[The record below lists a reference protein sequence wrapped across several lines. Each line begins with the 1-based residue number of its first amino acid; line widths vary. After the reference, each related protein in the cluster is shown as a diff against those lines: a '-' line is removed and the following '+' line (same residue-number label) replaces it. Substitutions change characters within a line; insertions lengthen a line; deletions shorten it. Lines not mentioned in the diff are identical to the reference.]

1 MHKKKSKKTVIIK
14 MATGGLMGQPPYIA
28 KDDKEDD
35 GINPYDVN
43 TPSSARK
50 GLPSRILSKSR
61 TRFKNGGMLDRQ
73 QFGSGGSPISDKDLE
88 KAVRDFN
95 LQAELSGNDSIS
107 LKEMKELI
115 GKDITKAKKFT
126 VKKAKGGI
134 MDRQHYN
141 EGDDVSKLLRDIDL
155 PDELEEGPAEGD
167 IPGETM
173 SKMIVDKINRLEK
186 EKDATN
192 NSSLKAK
199 LNNEIK
205 SLESKVRVKAALGG
219 YMDGN
224 DISEQTPLALNI
236 GGAVRRPEERPEY
249 QAYAEGD
256 IVEDESLL
264 APIGMEDDMMAETDT
279 EMMAEDDMMEDD
291 MDVDGILDTSALS
304 EEEETVLD
312 EAMEMH
318 PELEAIIPKIVA
330 TEFTEDELVEG
341 PGDGTSDSIPAL
353 LSDGEFIFTAKAV
366 KNLGV
371 DTLRDMMA
379 QAEADYDAG
388 LNGQEEEDSLLA

>member
-1 MHKKKSKKTVIIK
+1 MHKKKQKKTVIIK

-28 KDDKEDD
+28 KQDKEDD

-43 TPSSARK
+43 TPESARQ
-50 GLPSRILSKSR
+50 GLPSRLLSKKR
-61 TRFKNGGMLDRQ
+61 TRFKKGGMLDRQ
-73 QFGSGGSPISDKDLE
+73 
-88 KAVRDFN
+88 
-95 LQAELSGNDSIS
+95 
-107 LKEMKELI
+107 
-115 GKDITKAKKFT
+115 
-126 VKKAKGGI
+126 
-134 MDRQHYN
+134 HYN
-141 EGDDVSKLLRDIDL
+141 QGEEVEKLLRNIDL
-155 PDELEEGPAEGD
+155 PDDLEEAPAEGD
-167 IPGETM
+167 IPGEA
-173 SKMIVDKINRLEK
+173 SNKLIIDKINRLEK
-186 EKDATN
+186 QKDETN
-192 NSSLKAK
+192 NTSLIAK
-199 LNNEIK
+199 LNNEIQ
-205 SLESKVRVKAALGG
+205 SLESKVRVKAAAGG
-219 YMDGN
+219 YMDEN
-224 DISEQTPLALNI
+224 QIAEETPLALSL
-236 GGAVRRPEERPEY
+236 GGTVDRKDY

-256 IVEDESLL
+256 MVEDESLL
-264 APIGMEDDMMAETDT
+264 APMGMEDDMMAETDT

-291 MDVDGILDTSALS
+291 MDADGILDTSALS

-371 DTLRDMMA
+371 EKLRDMMA

-388 LNGQEEEDSLLA
+388 QVSQEEDSLLA

>member
-1 MHKKKSKKTVIIK
+1 MHKKKQKKTVIIK

-43 TPSSARK
+43 TPESARQ
-50 GLPSRILSKSR
+50 GLPSRLLSKKR
-61 TRFKNGGMLDRQ
+61 TRFKKGGMLDRQ
-73 QFGSGGSPISDKDLE
+73 
-88 KAVRDFN
+88 
-95 LQAELSGNDSIS
+95 
-107 LKEMKELI
+107 
-115 GKDITKAKKFT
+115 
-126 VKKAKGGI
+126 
-134 MDRQHYN
+134 HYN
-141 EGDDVSKLLRDIDL
+141 QGDEVEKLLRDIDL
-155 PDELEEGPAEGD
+155 PDDLEEGPAEGD

-186 EKDATN
+186 QKDATN
-192 NSSLKAK
+192 NTSLKAK

-205 SLESKVRVKAALGG
+205 SLESKVRVRAAAGG
-219 YMDGN
+219 YMDEN
-224 DISEQTPLALNI
+224 QIAEETPLALSL
-236 GGAVRRPEERPEY
+236 GGTVDRKEY

-256 IVEDESLL
+256 MVEDESLL
-264 APIGMEDDMMAETDT
+264 APMGMEDDMMAETDT

-291 MDVDGILDTSALS
+291 MDADGILDTSALS

>member
-1 MHKKKSKKTVIIK
+1 MHKKKQKKTVIIK

-43 TPSSARK
+43 TPESARQ
-50 GLPSRILSKSR
+50 GLPSRLLSKKR
-61 TRFKNGGMLDRQ
+61 TRFKKGGMLDRQ
-73 QFGSGGSPISDKDLE
+73 
-88 KAVRDFN
+88 
-95 LQAELSGNDSIS
+95 
-107 LKEMKELI
+107 
-115 GKDITKAKKFT
+115 
-126 VKKAKGGI
+126 
-134 MDRQHYN
+134 HYN
-141 EGDDVSKLLRDIDL
+141 QGDEVEKLLRDIDL
-155 PDELEEGPAEGD
+155 PDDLEEGPAEGD

-186 EKDATN
+186 QKDATN
-192 NSSLKAK
+192 NTSLKAK

-205 SLESKVRVKAALGG
+205 SLETKVRVKAAAGG
-219 YMDGN
+219 YMDEN
-224 DISEQTPLALNI
+224 QIAEETPLALSL
-236 GGAVRRPEERPEY
+236 GGTVDRKDY

-256 IVEDESLL
+256 MVEDESLL

-291 MDVDGILDTSALS
+291 MDADGILDTSALS
-304 EEEETVLD
+304 EEEETLLD

-353 LSDGEFIFTAKAV
+353 LSDGEFVFTAKAV
-366 KNLGV
+366 KSLGV

>member
-1 MHKKKSKKTVIIK
+1 MHKKKQKKTVIIK

-28 KDDKEDD
+28 KDNKEDD

-43 TPSSARK
+43 TPESARQ
-50 GLPSRILSKSR
+50 GLPSRLLSKKR
-61 TRFKNGGMLDRQ
+61 TRFKKGGMLDRQ
-73 QFGSGGSPISDKDLE
+73 
-88 KAVRDFN
+88 
-95 LQAELSGNDSIS
+95 
-107 LKEMKELI
+107 
-115 GKDITKAKKFT
+115 
-126 VKKAKGGI
+126 
-134 MDRQHYN
+134 HYN
-141 EGDDVSKLLRDIDL
+141 QGDEVEKLLRDIDL
-155 PDELEEGPAEGD
+155 PDDLEEGPAEGD

-186 EKDATN
+186 QKDATN
-192 NSSLKAK
+192 NTSLKAK

-205 SLESKVRVKAALGG
+205 SLETKVRVKAAAGG
-219 YMDGN
+219 YMDEN
-224 DISEQTPLALNI
+224 QIAEETPLALSL
-236 GGAVRRPEERPEY
+236 GGTVDRKDY

-256 IVEDESLL
+256 MVEDESLL
-264 APIGMEDDMMAETDT
+264 APMGMEDDMMAETDT

-291 MDVDGILDTSALS
+291 MDADGILDTSALS

>member
-1 MHKKKSKKTVIIK
+1 MHKKKQKKTVIIK

-43 TPSSARK
+43 TPESARQ
-50 GLPSRILSKSR
+50 GLPSRLLSKKR
-61 TRFKNGGMLDRQ
+61 TRFKKGGMLDRQ
-73 QFGSGGSPISDKDLE
+73 
-88 KAVRDFN
+88 
-95 LQAELSGNDSIS
+95 
-107 LKEMKELI
+107 
-115 GKDITKAKKFT
+115 
-126 VKKAKGGI
+126 
-134 MDRQHYN
+134 HYN
-141 EGDDVSKLLRDIDL
+141 QGDEVEKLLRDIDL
-155 PDELEEGPAEGD
+155 PDDLEEGPAEGD

-186 EKDATN
+186 QKDETN
-192 NSSLKAK
+192 NTSLIAK

-205 SLESKVRVKAALGG
+205 SLETKVRVKAAAGG
-219 YMDGN
+219 YMDEN
-224 DISEQTPLALNI
+224 QIAEETPLALSL
-236 GGAVRRPEERPEY
+236 GGTVDRKEY

-256 IVEDESLL
+256 MVEDESLL
-264 APIGMEDDMMAETDT
+264 APMGMEDDMMAETDT

-291 MDVDGILDTSALS
+291 MDADGILDTSALS

>member
-1 MHKKKSKKTVIIK
+1 MHKKKQKKTVIIK

-28 KDDKEDD
+28 KQDKEDD

-43 TPSSARK
+43 TPESARQ
-50 GLPSRILSKSR
+50 GLPSRLLSKKR
-61 TRFKNGGMLDRQ
+61 TRFKKGGMLDRQ
-73 QFGSGGSPISDKDLE
+73 
-88 KAVRDFN
+88 
-95 LQAELSGNDSIS
+95 
-107 LKEMKELI
+107 
-115 GKDITKAKKFT
+115 
-126 VKKAKGGI
+126 
-134 MDRQHYN
+134 HY
-141 EGDDVSKLLRDIDL
+141 EQGDEVEKLLRDIDL
-155 PDELEEGPAEGD
+155 PDDLEEGPAEGD

-186 EKDATN
+186 QKDATN
-192 NSSLKAK
+192 NTSLKAK

-205 SLESKVRVKAALGG
+205 SLETKVRVKAAAGG
-219 YMDGN
+219 YMDEN
-224 DISEQTPLALNI
+224 QIAEETPLALSL
-236 GGAVRRPEERPEY
+236 GGTVDRKEY

-256 IVEDESLL
+256 MVEDESLL
-264 APIGMEDDMMAETDT
+264 APMGMEDDMMAETDT

-291 MDVDGILDTSALS
+291 MDADGILDTSALS
-304 EEEETVLD
+304 EEEETLLD

>member
-1 MHKKKSKKTVIIK
+1 MHKKKQKKTVIIK

-28 KDDKEDD
+28 KQDKEDD
-35 GINPYDVN
+35 GINPYDVS
-43 TPSSARK
+43 TPESARQ
-50 GLPSRILSKSR
+50 GLPSRLLSKKR
-61 TRFKNGGMLDRQ
+61 TRFKKGGMLDRQ
-73 QFGSGGSPISDKDLE
+73 
-88 KAVRDFN
+88 
-95 LQAELSGNDSIS
+95 
-107 LKEMKELI
+107 
-115 GKDITKAKKFT
+115 
-126 VKKAKGGI
+126 
-134 MDRQHYN
+134 HYN
-141 EGDDVSKLLRDIDL
+141 QGDEVEKLLRDIGL
-155 PDELEEGPAEGD
+155 PDDLEEGPAEGD

-186 EKDATN
+186 QKDATN
-192 NSSLKAK
+192 NTSLKAK

-205 SLESKVRVKAALGG
+205 SLETKVRVKAAAGG
-219 YMDGN
+219 YMDEN
-224 DISEQTPLALNI
+224 QIAEETPLALSL
-236 GGAVRRPEERPEY
+236 GGTVDRKDY

-256 IVEDESLL
+256 MVEDESLL
-264 APIGMEDDMMAETDT
+264 APMGMEDDMMAETDT

-291 MDVDGILDTSALS
+291 MDADGILDTSALS
-304 EEEETVLD
+304 EEEETLLD

>member
-1 MHKKKSKKTVIIK
+1 MHKKKQKKTVIIK

-43 TPSSARK
+43 TPESARQ
-50 GLPSRILSKSR
+50 GLPSRLLSKKR
-61 TRFKNGGMLDRQ
+61 TRFKKGGMLDRQ
-73 QFGSGGSPISDKDLE
+73 
-88 KAVRDFN
+88 
-95 LQAELSGNDSIS
+95 
-107 LKEMKELI
+107 
-115 GKDITKAKKFT
+115 
-126 VKKAKGGI
+126 
-134 MDRQHYN
+134 HYN
-141 EGDDVSKLLRDIDL
+141 QGDEVEKLLRDIDL
-155 PDELEEGPAEGD
+155 PDDLEEGPAEGD

-186 EKDATN
+186 QKDATN
-192 NSSLKAK
+192 NTSLKAK

-205 SLESKVRVKAALGG
+205 SLESKVRVRAAAGG
-219 YMDGN
+219 YMDEN
-224 DISEQTPLALNI
+224 QIAEETPLALSL
-236 GGAVRRPEERPEY
+236 GGTVDRKEY

-256 IVEDESLL
+256 MVEDESLL
-264 APIGMEDDMMAETDT
+264 APMGMEDDMMAETDT

-291 MDVDGILDTSALS
+291 MDADGILDTSALS
-304 EEEETVLD
+304 EEEETLLD

>member
-1 MHKKKSKKTVIIK
+1 MHKKKQKKTVIIK

-43 TPSSARK
+43 TPESARQ
-50 GLPSRILSKSR
+50 GLPSRLLSKKR
-61 TRFKNGGMLDRQ
+61 TRFKKGGMLDRQ
-73 QFGSGGSPISDKDLE
+73 
-88 KAVRDFN
+88 
-95 LQAELSGNDSIS
+95 
-107 LKEMKELI
+107 
-115 GKDITKAKKFT
+115 
-126 VKKAKGGI
+126 
-134 MDRQHYN
+134 HYN
-141 EGDDVSKLLRDIDL
+141 QGDEVEKLLRDIDL
-155 PDELEEGPAEGD
+155 PDDLEEGPAEGD

-173 SKMIVDKINRLEK
+173 SKIIVDKINRLEK
-186 EKDATN
+186 QKDATN
-192 NSSLKAK
+192 NTSLKAK

-205 SLESKVRVKAALGG
+205 SLETKVRVKAAAGG
-219 YMDGN
+219 YMDEN
-224 DISEQTPLALNI
+224 QIAEETPLALSL
-236 GGAVRRPEERPEY
+236 GGTVDRKDY

-256 IVEDESLL
+256 MVEDESLL
-264 APIGMEDDMMAETDT
+264 APMGMEDDMMAETDT

-291 MDVDGILDTSALS
+291 MDADGILDTSALS

>member
-1 MHKKKSKKTVIIK
+1 MHKKKQKKTVIIK

-28 KDDKEDD
+28 KDDKEDA

-43 TPSSARK
+43 TPESARQ
-50 GLPSRILSKSR
+50 GLPSRLLSKKR
-61 TRFKNGGMLDRQ
+61 TRFKKGGMLDRQ
-73 QFGSGGSPISDKDLE
+73 
-88 KAVRDFN
+88 
-95 LQAELSGNDSIS
+95 
-107 LKEMKELI
+107 
-115 GKDITKAKKFT
+115 
-126 VKKAKGGI
+126 
-134 MDRQHYN
+134 HYN
-141 EGDDVSKLLRDIDL
+141 QGDEVEKLLRDIDL
-155 PDELEEGPAEGD
+155 PDDLEEGPAEGD

-186 EKDATN
+186 QKDATN
-192 NSSLKAK
+192 NTSLKAK

-205 SLESKVRVKAALGG
+205 SLETKVRVKAAAGG
-219 YMDGN
+219 YMDEN
-224 DISEQTPLALNI
+224 QIAEETPLALSL
-236 GGAVRRPEERPEY
+236 GGTVDRKDY

-256 IVEDESLL
+256 MVEDESLL
-264 APIGMEDDMMAETDT
+264 APMGMEDDMMAETDT

-291 MDVDGILDTSALS
+291 MDADGILDTSALS
-304 EEEETVLD
+304 EEEETLLD

>member
-1 MHKKKSKKTVIIK
+1 MHKKKQKKTVIIK

-28 KDDKEDD
+28 KQDKEDN

-43 TPSSARK
+43 TPESARQ
-50 GLPSRILSKSR
+50 GLPSRLLSKKR
-61 TRFKNGGMLDRQ
+61 TRFKKGGMLDRQ
-73 QFGSGGSPISDKDLE
+73 HYSKGDEAL
-88 KAVRDFN
+88 R
-95 LQAELSGNDSIS
+95 SIR
-107 LKEMKELI
+107 EF
-115 GKDITKAKKFT
+115 DI
-126 VKKAKGGI
+126 
-134 MDRQHYN
+134 
-141 EGDDVSKLLRDIDL
+141 
-155 PDELEEGPAEGD
+155 PDEPLDEAPAEGD
-167 IPGETM
+167 IPGEKYAGGK
-173 SKMIVDKINRLEK
+173 SAKDKMIVEKIDRLEAQK
-186 EKDATN
+186 TMTN
-192 NSSLKAK
+192 DSSLVSRID
-199 LNNEIK
+199 NEIK
-205 SLESKVRVKAALGG
+205 KLSSMVSTRITAAAGG
-219 YMDGN
+219 YMDEN
-224 DISEQTPLALNI
+224 QIAEETPLALSL
-236 GGAVRRPEERPEY
+236 GGTVDRKEY

-256 IVEDESLL
+256 MVEDESLL
-264 APIGMEDDMMAETDT
+264 APMGMEDDMMAETDT

-291 MDVDGILDTSALS
+291 MDADGILDTSALS
-304 EEEETVLD
+304 EEEETLLD

-379 QAEADYDAG
+379 QAEADYDPG

>member
-1 MHKKKSKKTVIIK
+1 MHKKKQKKTVIIK

-43 TPSSARK
+43 TPESARQ
-50 GLPSRILSKSR
+50 GLPSRLLSKKR
-61 TRFKNGGMLDRQ
+61 TRFKKGGMLDRQ
-73 QFGSGGSPISDKDLE
+73 
-88 KAVRDFN
+88 
-95 LQAELSGNDSIS
+95 
-107 LKEMKELI
+107 
-115 GKDITKAKKFT
+115 
-126 VKKAKGGI
+126 
-134 MDRQHYN
+134 HYN
-141 EGDDVSKLLRDIDL
+141 QGDEVEKLLRDIDL
-155 PDELEEGPAEGD
+155 PDDLEEGPAEGD

-186 EKDATN
+186 QKDATN
-192 NSSLKAK
+192 NTSLKAK

-205 SLESKVRVKAALGG
+205 SLETKVRVKAAAGG
-219 YMDGN
+219 YMDEN
-224 DISEQTPLALNI
+224 QIAEETPLALSL
-236 GGAVRRPEERPEY
+236 GGTVDRKDY

-256 IVEDESLL
+256 MVEDESLL

-291 MDVDGILDTSALS
+291 MDADGILDTSALS
-304 EEEETVLD
+304 EEEETLLD

>member
-1 MHKKKSKKTVIIK
+1 MHKKKQKKTVIIK

-43 TPSSARK
+43 TPESARQ
-50 GLPSRILSKSR
+50 GLPSRLLSKKR
-61 TRFKNGGMLDRQ
+61 TRFKKGGMLDRQ
-73 QFGSGGSPISDKDLE
+73 
-88 KAVRDFN
+88 
-95 LQAELSGNDSIS
+95 
-107 LKEMKELI
+107 
-115 GKDITKAKKFT
+115 
-126 VKKAKGGI
+126 
-134 MDRQHYN
+134 HYN
-141 EGDDVSKLLRDIDL
+141 QGDEVEKLLRDIDL
-155 PDELEEGPAEGD
+155 PDDLEEGPAEGD

-186 EKDATN
+186 QKDATN
-192 NSSLKAK
+192 NTSLKAK

-205 SLESKVRVKAALGG
+205 SLETKVRVKAAAGG
-219 YMDGN
+219 YMDEN
-224 DISEQTPLALNI
+224 QIAEETPLALSL
-236 GGAVRRPEERPEY
+236 GGTVDRKEY

-256 IVEDESLL
+256 MVEDESLL
-264 APIGMEDDMMAETDT
+264 APMGMEDDMMAETDT